1 MKMMMLDDRPD
12 VRFIQLLAQ
21 QFGLSIAN
29 DAVDQLVE
37 QLEAFRAQ
45 RERDLAA
52 LRAEFDRDNAEL
64 RAQQADM
71 RAQLLEMEALRS
83 ELAMAKAE
91 LAVVRALAE
100 WPAHERAS
108 LQ

>member
-1 MKMMMLDDRPD
+1 MKVIPLRHHAD
-12 VRFIQLLAQ
+12 VRFAQTLAH
-21 QFGLSIAN
+21 QFGLSTAS
-29 DAVDQLVE
+29 DCVDQLVD
-37 QLEAFRAQ
+37 QLAAFR
-45 RERDLAA
+45 REREEQLAA
-52 LRAEFDRDNAEL
+52 LRAEFDRDAAEL
-64 RAQQADM
+64 RAQQAEL
-71 RAQLLEMEALRS
+71 RAQLLEMDALRR